1 MQRPT
6 PHNHTLTHPQSGSRF
21 PIVDRSYPHAK
32 AMAYALLRAVF
43 GGVLITHGLP
53 KLLRTSHGSMADP
66 MAGSINLIEH
76 VLHLPAA
83 PVLAMCVALLE
94 GVGGLLLA
102 LGLGTRLIA
111 AMVAV
116 QMLAICYA
124 LGPTWPWIDRGI
136 EYPFLML
143 FLAVFM
149 AFSGGG
155 RWSLDRCLGSKRT
168 TSNTGAKPN
177 HDVAAA

>member
-1 MQRPT
+1 MQLPT
-6 PHNHTLTHPQSGSRF
+6 SNHDIRTREYSGSRLPF
-21 PIVDRSYPHAK
+21 LAGSYPRAE
-32 AMAYALLRAVF
+32 ALAYTLLRVAF
-43 GGVLITHGLP
+43 GVILITHGLP

-66 MAGSINLIEH
+66 MAGSINLIEN

-83 PVLAMCVALLE
+83 PALAMCVALLE
-94 GVGGLLLA
+94 SVGGALLA
-102 LGLGTRLIA
+102 LGFGTRLVA
-111 AMVAV
+111 ALVAM

-155 RWSLDRCLGSKRT
+155 RWSLDDAIAGGS
-168 TSNTGAKPN
+168 
-177 HDVAAA
+177 

>member
-1 MQRPT
+1 MRLFPKERTMQRPT
-6 PHNHTLTHPQSGSRF
+6 PPDDTLPRQQSGSRF
-21 PIVDRSYPHAK
+21 QFLDRSYPRAE
-32 AMAYALLRAVF
+32 ALAYALLRAVF
-43 GGVLITHGLP
+43 GVILITHGLP

-66 MAGSINLIEH
+66 MAGSINLIEN

-83 PVLAMCVALLE
+83 PALAMCVALLE
-94 GVGGLLLA
+94 SVGGLLLA

-116 QMLAICYA
+116 QMLAICCA

-143 FLAVFM
+143 FLAAFM
-149 AFSGGG
+149 TFSGGG
-155 RWSLDRCLGSKRT
+155 RWSVDRAIARD
-168 TSNTGAKPN
+168 A
-177 HDVAAA
+177 

>member
-6 PHNHTLTHPQSGSRF
+6 PPNHTLTPPQSGSRF
-21 PIVDRSYPHAK
+21 PFFDSPYPHAE
-32 AMAYALLRAVF
+32 AMAYAVLRAVF
-43 GGVLITHGLP
+43 GVILITHGLP

-66 MAGSINLIEH
+66 MAGSINLIEN

-83 PVLAMCVALLE
+83 PALAMCVALLE
-94 GVGGLLLA
+94 GIGGLLLT

-111 AMVAV
+111 ALVAV

-149 AFSGGG
+149 TFRGGG
-155 RWSLDRCLGSKRT
+155 SWSFLSTDRADDCCNEQKS
-168 TSNTGAKPN
+168 
-177 HDVAAA
+177 

>member
-6 PHNHTLTHPQSGSRF
+6 PHDDTLPHKPSGSRF
-21 PIVDRSYPHAK
+21 PFVNRSYPRAE
-32 AMAYALLRAVF
+32 ALAYALLRAVF
-43 GGVLITHGLP
+43 GVILITHGLP

-66 MAGSINLIEH
+66 MAGSINLIEN

-83 PVLAMCVALLE
+83 PALAMCVALLE
-94 GVGGLLLA
+94 GVGGFLLA

-149 AFSGGG
+149 LFNGGG
-155 RWSLDRCLGSKRT
+155 RWSLDRAIAGES
-168 TSNTGAKPN
+168 
-177 HDVAAA
+177 

>member
-1 MQRPT
+1 MQLPT
-6 PHNHTLTHPQSGSRF
+6 SNHDIRTREYSGPRF
-21 PIVDRSYPHAK
+21 PFLAGSYPRAE
-32 AMAYALLRAVF
+32 ALAYALLRAAF
-43 GGVLITHGLP
+43 GVILITHGLP

-66 MAGSINLIEH
+66 MAGSINLIEN

-83 PVLAMCVALLE
+83 PALAMCVALLE
-94 GVGGLLLA
+94 GVGGALLA
-102 LGLGTRLIA
+102 LGLGTRLVA
-111 AMVAV
+111 ALVAV

-155 RWSLDRCLGSKRT
+155 RWSLDGVVRRNQGENR
-168 TSNTGAKPN
+168 P
-177 HDVAAA
+177 

>member
-6 PHNHTLTHPQSGSRF
+6 QPDGTLTRRQPGSRF
-21 PIVDRSYPHAK
+21 LFLDKSYPRAE
-32 AMAYALLRAVF
+32 ALAYALLRAVF
-43 GGVLITHGLP
+43 GVVLITHGLP

-66 MAGSINLIEH
+66 MAGSINLIEN

-83 PVLAMCVALLE
+83 PALAMCIALLE

-111 AMVAV
+111 ALVAV

-155 RWSLDRCLGSKRT
+155 RWSLDRAIAGES
-168 TSNTGAKPN
+168 
-177 HDVAAA
+177 

>member
-1 MQRPT
+1 MQLPT
-6 PHNHTLTHPQSGSRF
+6 SNHDIRIREHSGSRLPF
-21 PIVDRSYPHAK
+21 LAK
-32 AMAYALLRAVF
+32 SCPRAEALAYALLRAAF
-43 GGVLITHGLP
+43 GVILITHGLP

-66 MAGSINLIEH
+66 MAGSINLIEN

-83 PVLAMCVALLE
+83 PALAMCVALLE
-94 GVGGLLLA
+94 GVGGALLA
-102 LGLGTRLIA
+102 LGLGTRLVA
-111 AMVAV
+111 ALVAV

-149 AFSGGG
+149 AFRGGG
-155 RWSLDRCLGSKRT
+155 RWSLDGAIAAGS
-168 TSNTGAKPN
+168 
-177 HDVAAA
+177 

>member
-1 MQRPT
+1 MQRPI
-6 PHNHTLTHPQSGSRF
+6 PHDGTWTHEQPRSRF
-21 PIVDRSYPHAK
+21 PFLDRSYPRAE
-32 AMAYALLRAVF
+32 AVAYALLRAAF
-43 GGVLITHGLP
+43 GGILVTHGLP

-66 MAGSINLIEH
+66 MGGSIHLIEH

-83 PVLAMCVALLE
+83 PALAMGVALLE
-94 GVGGLLLA
+94 GVGGLFLA
-102 LGLGTRLIA
+102 LGLCTRVIA

-149 AFSGGG
+149 AFHGSG
-155 RWSLDRCLGSKRT
+155 RWSLDRTIARGRIQFNDSRR
-168 TSNTGAKPN
+168 
-177 HDVAAA
+177 